1 MSSAKNRASLDD
13 LLVQMQIMNR
23 LLAAPLKKTL
33 GQQELIKLLVT
44 TDASAADIANVLDT
58 TTATV
63 ATTLQRLRKRG
74 AMKA

>member
-1 MSSAKNRASLDD
+1 MPNAKNRASLDD
-13 LLVQMQIMNR
+13 LLVQMQITNR

-74 AMKA
+74 ATKA